1 MEDLNYRIDL
11 PDSEVRE
18 MVAGDPD
25 LNVRDLLAFDQVRVP
40 YCLRR
45 KAVQY

>member
-18 MVAGDPD
+18 MISGEPD
-25 LNVRDLLAFDQVRVP
+25 LNVRDLLAFDQVRVL
-40 YCLRR
+40 YRLRR
-45 KAVQY
+45 QAVEY